1 MRTRFVGAASSICLA
16 CIVTRR
22 VSITVVVT
30 PAIVT
35 LATLATAFFAAS
47 GSIAVDTAVTVVVT
61 IVTTTIVTAII
72 TATVTVR
79 IIATGPV
86 VIIAPP
92 ATSVTSVV
100 VAVTSATRRATRFY
114 GSEVKPG

>member
-1 MRTRFVGAASSICLA
+1 MRTRFVGAASRICLA

-35 LATLATAFFAAS
+35 LATAFFAAS
-47 GSIAVDTAVTVVVT
+47 GSIAVDTAVTVVITV
-61 IVTTTIVTAII
+61 VTTTIVTAII

-92 ATSVTSVV
+92 ATSVASVV